1 MKLIKKL
8 SNKVEVLRNRVE
20 FVDKKFEKL
29 YFELDMQIKQIY
41 IEHGKILR
49 EQDKVLIHHGKML
62 GEQGKILVEHGKIL
76 KENSKKLEIVERDY
90 GLMLEYYQK
99 KIQSL

>member
-1 MKLIKKL
+1 MLNVKIDEVDKNLT
-8 SNKVEVLRNRVE
+8 NKVETLRNRLE

-41 IEHGKILR
+41 IEHGKMLR
-49 EQDKVLIHHGKML
+49 E
-62 GEQGKILVEHGKIL
+62 
-76 KENSKKLEIVERDY
+76 NAKKLEIVERDY
-90 GLMLEYYQK
+90 GLMLEYHQK